1 MNDKQSLEKVYIAQ
15 NIQDAY
21 LVKSLLEENGIESF
35 VRNENTSALAGL
47 IPFGEVFPEVWVLE
61 ENSEEAKRIINEEY
75 NEEPT
80 DDVS

>member
-1 MNDKQSLEKVYIAQ
+1 MSTEQTLEKVYAAQ
-15 NIQDAY
+15 NVQDAY

-35 VRNENTSALAGL
+35 IENENIGSL
-47 IPFGEVFPEVWVLE
+47 IPINVFVEVWVAS
-61 ENSEEAKRIINEEY
+61 ENVEEAKRIIHEEY